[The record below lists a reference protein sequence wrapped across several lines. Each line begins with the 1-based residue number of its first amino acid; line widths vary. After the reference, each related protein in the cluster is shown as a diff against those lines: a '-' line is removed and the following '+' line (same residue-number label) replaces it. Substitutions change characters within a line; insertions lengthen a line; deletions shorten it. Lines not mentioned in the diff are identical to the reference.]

1 MHSFCIRSLITHK
14 TIIQITFTYWCNLAV
29 KLKVKLKRIISWTN
43 WQNNKYGSL
52 HAKSSDFF
60 SFPSYSLQCLL
71 KWYVFSR
78 WTRSL
83 ALIIFAIYKTRFW
96 SACWSIYL
104 TVMLKVTTAQVNFVN
119 FTTVWMEHKP
129 QFGVFYSHL
138 CNETTLWYLCFTRD
152 VYTSI
157 HVPGFTHRTVGS
169 FSSKLLLFYSKCPS
183 WLILSELTWL
193 NKWTNFTMQNQ
204 IKVKQHVYK

>member
-1 MHSFCIRSLITHK
+1 MHSSCTRVLDNSQDYH
-14 TIIQITFTYWCNLAV
+14 TFTYSYWCNLAV

-52 HAKSSDFF
+52 HAESSDFF

-83 ALIIFAIYKTRFW
+83 ALNIFAIYRTRFW
-96 SACWSIYL
+96 SACWSIHP

-119 FTTVWMEHKP
+119 FTTGYNGTQTTVWC
-129 QFGVFYSHL
+129 FFYSYL
-138 CNETTLWYLCFTRD
+138 CNETPLWYLC
-152 VYTSI
+152 
-157 HVPGFTHRTVGS
+157 FTHRTVGS
-169 FSSKLLLFYSKCPS
+169 FSSKLLLFYHSKCPS
-183 WLILSELTWL
+183 WLDILNSFVPPCIILSEL
-193 NKWTNFTMQNQ
+193 NKWANFTMQNKM
-204 IKVKQHVYK
+204 KVKQHVYK